1 MAVEVIA
8 DLESWR
14 LRLDGC
20 RSGGRTVGL
29 VPTMGSLHGG
39 HMSLVRKAAAE
50 CDVVALTDYVN
61 PLQFGPAEDLA
72 AYPRDL
78 DRDCE
83 LAAEAGATFVWAP
96 TVDEMWPDGPPVTSV
111 RLAALTDRLEGAAR
125 PGHFDGVTTIVCKLF
140 AVSGPCRAY
149 FGEKDF
155 QQLVVVSRMVSDL
168 RLPVTVVGCPIVR
181 DPDGLALSSRNA
193 YLDDSERAVAPRL
206 YHSLLAGKRA
216 VEEDG
221 VADPGE
227 VERAIAAHLAAEPR
241 FELDYA
247 AVADPGDLSRL
258 SVVGAG
264 EVRLLV
270 AARLGRAR
278 LIDNM
283 SATPASAA
291 Q

>member
-1 MAVEVIA
+1 
-8 DLESWR
+8 
-14 LRLDGC
+14 
-20 RSGGRTVGL
+20 
-29 VPTMGSLHGG
+29 
-39 HMSLVRKAAAE
+39 MSLVRKAAAE

-78 DRDCE
+78 DRDCA

-96 TVDEMWPDGPPVTSV
+96 TVDEMWPDGPTVTSV
-111 RLAALTDRLEGAAR
+111 RVADLTDHLEGAAR

-155 QQLVVVSRMVSDL
+155 QQLAVVSRMVSDL

-181 DPDGLALSSRNA
+181 DPDGLALSSRNS
-193 YLDDSERAVAPRL
+193 YLDGSERAVAPRL

-221 VADPGE
+221 VADPGD

-247 AVADPGDLSRL
+247 AVADPGDLSRP
-258 SVVGAG
+258 SAVGAG